1 LASGGLLGWWRR
13 RQKTGAGWMID
24 RAPRRCRRGGVMSE
38 SLGLTS
44 HKSSCNCTGCG
55 MLCAGVCIN
64 CAEKIAAP
72 PRVRPRRARRGA
84 VLRRLPRGDRTVLLH
99 AARTLARATQATWAV
114 MSLAGTPRL
123 RGATDADR
131 ARGRPYGL
139 RNANLTYA
147 IDKYTKKTIQTTSTT
162 NTTPRGHTRWN
173 GFSRGAAGLPTAVGA
188 TLGSG
193 GCRSAPRL
201 AGRSVD
207 CR

>member
-1 LASGGLLGWWRR
+1 VRRVVGLTARHAAASVDCDERDPPIDISRVELQLHGLR
-13 RQKTGAGWMID
+13 D
-24 RAPRRCRRGGVMSE
+24 APRRGLHQLRREDRG
-38 SLGLTS
+38 
-44 HKSSCNCTGCG
+44 
-55 MLCAGVCIN
+55 AD
-64 CAEKIAAP
+64 

>member
-1 LASGGLLGWWRR
+1 MFLHLSVGFPAVLVFDLSVLEQPYLG
-13 RQKTGAGWMID
+13 
-24 RAPRRCRRGGVMSE
+24 
-38 SLGLTS
+38 
-44 HKSSCNCTGCG
+44 
-55 MLCAGVCIN
+55 
-64 CAEKIAAP
+64 
-72 PRVRPRRARRGA
+72 RGA
-84 VLRRLPRGDRTVLLH
+84 EVGDE
-99 AARTLARATQATWAV
+99 
-114 MSLAGTPRL
+114 SG
-123 RGATDADR
+123 

-173 GFSRGAAGLPTAVGA
+173 GFSRGAAGLPTPVGA